1 MNPSKLKDTSIDIEP
16 SNRRV
21 SFAEEEA
28 SREQQGNNNV
38 VPLLLQPSYARSK
51 SIIFDELRNFRM
63 SLKWCA
69 LDHSSC
75 VGKIV
80 SYVSFVF
87 FTVVVPLLTSIFVEV
102 PTSAPEDD
110 PFSFNKIVQ
119 LPESGLAIIAFFTLS
134 SFFKRYHTNIS
145 SSVYVDLYGLRQL
158 LFLDALQEDTTYVR
172 RGYTRELEKAFRYLT
187 YIILPSFVV
196 ELAHKIIFFSAVKI
210 SVPHAKAGFP
220 LNSVAFV
227 VVLVSWV
234 YRTGVFLLVCVL
246 FRLTCELQKLR
257 FEGVHKLFEGCGS
270 EAGVIFKEHVRIRRQ
285 LWVTSHRYRF
295 FIIGCVVT
303 ITVSQ
308 LGALLLVLA
317 SKADKTFFNSGDL
330 VVSPIFINLSIHIC
344 SAVQLS
350 GFFMCIL
357 GAARITHRAQGI
369 VAIATRWHMLV
380 TNASA
385 ESEQCKA
392 QVSEGLASD
401 SDSDDSSN
409 IHVSLI
415 PPQLSSFQTRQTLV
429 TYLQHNHG
437 GITVYGYSLDRGLLH
452 TLFAFEFS
460 LVMWIMS
467 KVIVLS
473 LKPNDDT
480 CRVVIYYGLPFS
492 IGYVINRVKEKGGRG
507 LFRKSSIVYA
517 KESEIW

>member
-1 MNPSKLKDTSIDIEP
+1 MNPSKLNNDTSIDIEP

-21 SFAEEEA
+21 SFAENRPNEE
-28 SREQQGNNNV
+28 EPPHQHQPNNNS

-51 SIIFDELRNFRM
+51 SMIFDELRNFRI

-75 VGKIV
+75 VGKLI
-80 SYVSFVF
+80 SYVSFMF
-87 FTVVVPLLTSIFVEV
+87 FTIIVPLLTSIFVEV
-102 PTSAPEDD
+102 PASAPEDD
-110 PFSFNKIVQ
+110 PISFNKLVQ
-119 LPESGLAIIAFFTLS
+119 LPESGLAIIAFFTLF
-134 SFFKRYHTNIS
+134 SFFRR
-145 SSVYVDLYGLRQL
+145 YGLRQL
-158 LFLDALQEDTTYVR
+158 LFLDDLQEDTTYVR

-187 YIILPSFVV
+187 YIILPSFFV

-210 SVPHAKAGFP
+210 SAPHVSPGFP
-220 LNSVAFV
+220 LNSIVFV
-227 VVLVSWV
+227 LVLVSWV

-295 FIIGCVVT
+295 FIVGCVVT
-303 ITVSQ
+303 ITVSH

-317 SKADKTFFNSGDL
+317 SKSDKTFFNSGDL
-330 VVSPIFINLSIHIC
+330 VIC

-350 GFFMCIL
+350 GFFLCIL

-369 VAIATRWHMLV
+369 VAIATRWHMLM

-385 ESEQCKA
+385 ESEHCKTP
-392 QVSEGLASD
+392 VSEGLASD

-460 LVMWIMS
+460 LVLWILS
-467 KVIVLS
+467 KVVVLS
-473 LKPNDDT
+473 
-480 CRVVIYYGLPFS
+480 
-492 IGYVINRVKEKGGRG
+492 
-507 LFRKSSIVYA
+507 
-517 KESEIW
+517 

>member
-1 MNPSKLKDTSIDIEP
+1 MNPSKPNNTRIDIEP

-21 SFAEEEA
+21 SFAENNPDEEL
-28 SREQQGNNNV
+28 SSHQHQSLNNT

-51 SIIFDELRNFRM
+51 SMIFDELRNFRI

-75 VGKIV
+75 VGKLI
-80 SYVSFVF
+80 SYVTFIF
-87 FTVVVPLLTSIFVEV
+87 FTILVPLLTSIFVEI
-102 PTSAPEDD
+102 PSSAPEDD
-110 PFSFNKIVQ
+110 PFSFNKLVQ
-119 LPESGLAIIAFFTLS
+119 LPESALAIISFFTIS
-134 SFFKRYHTNIS
+134 SFFRR
-145 SSVYVDLYGLRQL
+145 YGLRQL
-158 LFLDALQEDTTYVR
+158 LFLDALQEDTNYVR

-187 YIILPSFVV
+187 YIILPSFLV
-196 ELAHKIIFFSAVKI
+196 ELVHKIIFFSAVKI
-210 SVPHAKAGFP
+210 SGPDIRPGFP
-220 LNSVAFV
+220 LNSIVFV
-227 VVLVSWV
+227 LMLVCWV

-317 SKADKTFFNSGDL
+317 SNSHKTFFNSGDL
-330 VVSPIFINLSIHIC
+330 VIC

-380 TNASA
+380 TTASA
-385 ESEQCKA
+385 ESEHCKS

-401 SDSDDSSN
+401 TDSDDSSN
-409 IHVSLI
+409 IHVSVI
-415 PPQLSSFQTRQTLV
+415 PPQLSSFQTRQTLI

-460 LVMWIMS
+460 LVLWILS
-467 KVIVLS
+467 KVVVLS
-473 LKPNDDT
+473 K
-480 CRVVIYYGLPFS
+480 
-492 IGYVINRVKEKGGRG
+492 
-507 LFRKSSIVYA
+507 
-517 KESEIW
+517 

>member
-1 MNPSKLKDTSIDIEP
+1 MINPSTSPHNDTTIDIEP
-16 SNRRV
+16 SSRRV
-21 SFAEEEA
+21 SFAENHPNEE
-28 SREQQGNNNV
+28 QYHPNN

-51 SIIFDELRNFRM
+51 SIIFDELRNFRI

-75 VGKIV
+75 VGKLI
-80 SYVSFVF
+80 SYVSFIF
-87 FTVVVPLLTSIFVEV
+87 FTIIVPLLSSIFVHV
-102 PTSAPEDD
+102 PASAPEDD
-110 PFSFNKIVQ
+110 PISFNKLVQ
-119 LPESGLAIIAFFTLS
+119 LPESALAIIAFFTLS
-134 SFFKRYHTNIS
+134 SFFRR
-145 SSVYVDLYGLRQL
+145 YGLRQL

-172 RGYTRELEKAFRYLT
+172 RGYTKELEKAFRYLA
-187 YIILPSFVV
+187 YIILPSFFV

-210 SVPHAKAGFP
+210 SAPHISPGFP
-220 LNSVAFV
+220 LNSIVFV
-227 VVLVSWV
+227 LVLVSWV

-246 FRLTCELQKLR
+246 FRLTCELQILR
-257 FEGVHKLFEGCGS
+257 FQGVHKLFEGCGS
-270 EAGVIFKEHVRIRRQ
+270 EAGVIFQEHVRIRRQ

-317 SKADKTFFNSGDL
+317 SKSDKTFFNSGDL
-330 VVSPIFINLSIHIC
+330 VIC
-344 SAVQLS
+344 SAVQLC

-369 VAIATRWHMLV
+369 VSIATRWHMLV
-380 TNASA
+380 TTASA

-409 IHVSLI
+409 IHISVI
-415 PPQLSSFQTRQTLV
+415 PRQLSSFQTRQSLV

-460 LVMWIMS
+460 LVLWILS
-467 KVIVLS
+467 KVVVLS
-473 LKPNDDT
+473 
-480 CRVVIYYGLPFS
+480 
-492 IGYVINRVKEKGGRG
+492 
-507 LFRKSSIVYA
+507 
-517 KESEIW
+517 

>member
-1 MNPSKLKDTSIDIEP
+1 MNPSKQNETSIDIEP
-16 SNRRV
+16 SSRRV
-21 SFAEEEA
+21 SFADENHPNEE
-28 SREQQGNNNV
+28 SPPSHHHQPNNHS

-51 SIIFDELRNFRM
+51 SMIFDELKNFRI

-75 VGKIV
+75 IGKLI
-80 SYVSFVF
+80 SYVT
-87 FTVVVPLLTSIFVEV
+87 FTLFTIIVPLLVAIFVEI
-102 PTSAPEDD
+102 PATAPEDD
-110 PFSFNKIVQ
+110 PISFNKLVQ
-119 LPESGLAIIAFFTLS
+119 LPESGLAIIAFFTFS
-134 SFFKRYHTNIS
+134 SFFKR
-145 SSVYVDLYGLRQL
+145 YGLRQL
-158 LFLDALQEDTTYVR
+158 LFLDALQDDTNYVK

-187 YIILPSFVV
+187 YIILPSFLV
-196 ELAHKIIFFSAVKI
+196 ELAHKIIFFLEVKI
-210 SVPHAKAGFP
+210 SVPHISLGFP
-220 LNSVAFV
+220 LNSIVFV
-227 VVLVSWV
+227 FVLVSWV

-270 EAGVIFKEHVRIRRQ
+270 EAGEIFKEHVRIRRQ

-295 FIIGCVVT
+295 FIIGCGVT
-303 ITVSQ
+303 ITISQ

-317 SKADKTFFNSGDL
+317 SKSEKTFFNSGDI
-330 VVSPIFINLSIHIC
+330 VIC

-350 GFFMCIL
+350 GFFLCIL

-380 TNASA
+380 TTASA
-385 ESEQCKA
+385 ESEHCKA
-392 QVSEGLASD
+392 EVSEGLASD

-415 PPQLSSFQTRQTLV
+415 PQQLSSFQTRQTLV

-437 GITVYGYSLDRGLLH
+437 GITLYGYSLDRGLLH

-460 LVMWIMS
+460 LVLWILS
-467 KVIVLS
+467 KVVVLS
-473 LKPNDDT
+473 
-480 CRVVIYYGLPFS
+480 
-492 IGYVINRVKEKGGRG
+492 
-507 LFRKSSIVYA
+507 
-517 KESEIW
+517 

>member
-1 MNPSKLKDTSIDIEP
+1 MNNPSKLNNDTSIDIEP
-16 SNRRV
+16 SNNRRV
-21 SFAEEEA
+21 SFADENHPNEEPPPPPHHHHH
-28 SREQQGNNNV
+28 QPNNTNN

-51 SIIFDELRNFRM
+51 SMIFDELRNFRI

-69 LDHSSC
+69 LDHTSC
-75 VGKIV
+75 VGKLI
-80 SYVSFVF
+80 SYVTFIF
-87 FTVVVPLLTSIFVEV
+87 FTIVVPLLTSIFVQV
-102 PTSAPEDD
+102 PASAPEDD
-110 PFSFNKIVQ
+110 PFSFNKLVQ
-119 LPESGLAIIAFFTLS
+119 LPESALAIIAFFTLS
-134 SFFKRYHTNIS
+134 SFFRR
-145 SSVYVDLYGLRQL
+145 YGLRQL

-172 RGYTRELEKAFRYLT
+172 RGYTHALEKAFRYLT

-196 ELAHKIIFFSAVKI
+196 ELAHKIIFFSTVKV
-210 SVPHAKAGFP
+210 SAPHITPGFP
-220 LNSVAFV
+220 LNSVVFIL
-227 VVLVSWV
+227 VLVSWV

-257 FEGVHKLFEGCGS
+257 FEGVHKMFEGCGS
-270 EAGVIFKEHVRIRRQ
+270 EAGLIFKEHVRIRRQ

-308 LGALLLVLA
+308 LGMLLLVLA

-330 VVSPIFINLSIHIC
+330 LIC

-350 GFFMCIL
+350 GFFLCIL

-380 TNASA
+380 TSAAA
-385 ESEQCKA
+385 ESEHCKT
-392 QVSEGLASD
+392 QVSDGLASD
-401 SDSDDSSN
+401 TDSDDSSN

-437 GITVYGYSLDRGLLH
+437 GITLYGYSLDRGLLH

-460 LVMWIMS
+460 LVLWILS
-467 KVIVLS
+467 KVVVLS
-473 LKPNDDT
+473 
-480 CRVVIYYGLPFS
+480 
-492 IGYVINRVKEKGGRG
+492 
-507 LFRKSSIVYA
+507 
-517 KESEIW
+517 